1 MKLPYFLWFAKLVD
15 VRNSTINNYHLGM
28 DFTSHFGM
36 MTGGWFTKLAKNHIH
51 PEIHHFSFRW
61 IYWPPMGPR
70 TETTKVVVRN
80 TFLELEEE
88 ILSAGMRRTG
98 RSKTSKKSWSPSS
111 LDGLFH
117 GKSQD
122 NMDDNQGKP
131 YFRKPPSHLKKYRW
145 VDDMSP
151 FGWGCLSGGPWTC
164 LSHGLTVD
172 PNGCTL
178 W

>member
-1 MKLPYFLWFAKLVD
+1 M
-15 VRNSTINNYHLGM
+15 
-28 DFTSHFGM
+28 
-36 MTGGWFTKLAKNHIH
+36 KLAKNHIH
-51 PEIHHFSFRW
+51 PEIHHFFFGEFTGKPSNLGRFS
-61 IYWPPMGPR
+61 MGPR

-151 FGWGCLSGGPWTC
+151 FG
-164 LSHGLTVD
+164 
-172 PNGCTL
+172 
-178 W
+178 